1 LNSELKEVGEE
12 ADSTSGIAS
21 STPDVRVEEDWHGP
35 GSRRKRQFRW
45 SRFLWSLVFPQRGH
59 RITPTASGVML
70 VALSMGIGTAAYNSS
85 NNILFIAL
93 SLLLACL
100 ILSGVLSWL
109 NLMGV
114 VWRLQV
120 APPLRVGQETVVV
133 LELGNRKKFLPTYGL
148 WFNLVARAVER
159 VTPAKSEST
168 FTARGVEVRAALAKV
183 DQVEARAQLMLR
195 ERLDPIGE
203 TRLEWVFK
211 PTRRGELAVELEGV
225 GSFFPFGFLK
235 KQLGTELTTIATVW
249 PAPVEYRRSSVN
261 TARRGES
268 GQRAVRAGSGGD
280 LLALRRYASGDSHRL
295 IHWKASART
304 QQLLVR
310 QFSAESSEGFSLW
323 LHTDANVWIRPE
335 QFELLV
341 SFAATL
347 AEDLFR
353 AGRLEAVALNY
364 EPSSQVRRVRDLELF
379 LDQLAVVQPVEA
391 AYTGSRPP
399 YPVNAATDRRALLS
413 RKNLLTFAPDGA
425 RGIVAYVDGQKM
437 ASA

>member
-1 LNSELKEVGEE
+1 MS
-12 ADSTSGIAS
+12 
-21 STPDVRVEEDWHGP
+21 DVRLNDDWYGP
-35 GSRRKRQFRW
+35 GSRRKRHFRW
-45 SRFLWSLVFPQRGH
+45 SRFLWALVFPQRGH

-120 APPLRVGQETVVV
+120 SPPLRVGQETVVA
-133 LELGNRKKFLPTYGL
+133 LELWNRKKFLPTYGL
-148 WFNLVARAVER
+148 WFNLVARAGE
-159 VTPAKSEST
+159 TGAPAKAEST
-168 FTARGVEVRAALAKV
+168 VTARGIDVRAALAKAE
-183 DQVEARAQLMLR
+183 QVEARGRLVLR
-195 ERLDPIGE
+195 DRLDPTGG

-211 PTRRGELAVELEGV
+211 PTRRGDLRVELEGV
-225 GSFFPFGFLK
+225 GSLFPFGFLK
-235 KQLGTELTTIATVW
+235 KQLGTELHTGATVW
-249 PAPVEYRRSSVN
+249 PAPVEYRRFTVS
-261 TARRGES
+261 TTRRGES

-310 QFSAESSEGFSLW
+310 QFAAESSEGFSLW
-323 LHTDANVWIRPE
+323 LNTDAAVWTRAE

-353 AGRLEAVALNY
+353 AGRLDAVALNNDA
-364 EPSSQVRRVRDLELF
+364 SALVRRVRDVELF
-379 LDQLAVVQPVEA
+379 LDQLALVQPVETT
-391 AYTGSRPP
+391 YVGSRPP
-399 YPVNAATDRRALLS
+399 YPINAGSDRRALLS
-413 RKNLLTFAPDGA
+413 RKNLLTFSPDGA